1 MIRIFVICFAFFASV
16 SSAQMSGGY
25 AEAWS
30 PYNFDLPTVCQ
41 NSVENIA
48 VSGPLKQKMR
58 ESGSLAS
65 QLVIAYKGRIVM
77 SCGLGYNDPAARQ
90 KLTAGQIPG
99 TIVKMEPWVH
109 GRYGSISKFYVR
121 AALQQAKAE
130 GKVNFSDNLATA
142 SGITPYN
149 GVVDSSFV
157 GCTVQKAID
166 HQCQI
171 SRQHATQ
178 EEVISKTGWKRPLT
192 AAQQNSYELGRVPF
206 NVTGDYSNVGY
217 GLLGSL
223 LERVYQKP
231 LIDIIHEKVTG
242 PIGIAN
248 DEVQTVLGGH
258 QFCSDGKWTTKN
270 GVQYCSNIAAV
281 TRGREP
287 GEVWVDSAST
297 MPTSVV
303 PNSNFPSEYDGQLA
317 LAGDSGI
324 IENTNGAFSLVGTPR
339 AALKM
344 VFSYNSDGTTRRA
357 SDICLGGQ
365 SATGEIT
372 GGAAAVARNGCYA
385 VYLHFNRLSIDPANG
400 QRIEQSVIN
409 SLLEVVNGID
419 WSMYPDLDAD
429 NGSRITMRTY
439 CHTALNYCFLANPGS
454 AAILDTAPG
463 WVRQTGPG
471 DSFTAWSPGVKKN
484 VYRFFYPELF
494 TLATGEKVG
503 SHFFGLYK
511 DAKDVTKYNPQLPL
525 TSSDGWKG
533 FVYEAIEMSVEEPV
547 AGVCPSGTVPVYR
560 LFRAGTPTV
569 SANHRYTTG
578 IQFYQSQVA
587 TGDWEGEGV
596 VFCSAQ

>member
-1 MIRIFVICFAFFASV
+1 MIRIFVICFAFLASV
-16 SSAQMSGGY
+16 SSAQMSG
-25 AEAWS
+25 ASPETWS
-30 PYNFDLPTVCQ
+30 SNNFDIPSVCQ
-41 NSVENIA
+41 SSVENIV
-48 VSGPLKQKMR
+48 VSGLLKQKMR

-90 KLTAGQIPG
+90 KLTAGQIPS

-109 GRYGSISKFYVR
+109 GRYGSISKLYVR

-149 GVVDSSFV
+149 GVVDSSFA

-171 SRQHATQ
+171 SREFADPS
-178 EEVISKTGWKRPLT
+178 EVEQKMGLKRPLT
-192 AAQQNSYELGRVPF
+192 AVQQNSYELGRVPF
-206 NVTGDYSNVGY
+206 NVKGDYSNVGY

-270 GVQYCSNIAAV
+270 GIQYCSNIAAV
-281 TRGREP
+281 ARGREP
-287 GEVWVDSAST
+287 GEVWVD
-297 MPTSVV
+297 TSGLA
-303 PNSNFPSEYDGQLA
+303 PSGYDGVVA
-317 LAGDSGI
+317 LAGNSSQ

-344 VFSYNSDGTTRRA
+344 VFSYNADGTTRRA

-454 AAILDTAPG
+454 AAILDTVPG

>member
-1 MIRIFVICFAFFASV
+1 
-16 SSAQMSGGY
+16 MSGGY

-596 VFCSAQ
+596 VLCGAQ